1 MLNDLPGRHMMQ
13 SAPVYIGRTPAD
25 SLALASTPV
34 ALFSHPFANE
44 MAGNLGADRSQASG
58 FHKVA
63 F

>member
-1 MLNDLPGRHMMQ
+1 MMQ